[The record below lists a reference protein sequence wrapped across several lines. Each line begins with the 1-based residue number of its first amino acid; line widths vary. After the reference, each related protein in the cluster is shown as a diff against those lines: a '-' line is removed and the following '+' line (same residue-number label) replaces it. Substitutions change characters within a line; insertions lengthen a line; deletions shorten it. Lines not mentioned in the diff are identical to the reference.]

1 MTILHV
7 VIIMFKLVIESEE
20 TARPIINICYLQGKK
35 TNRNN
40 PS

>member
-20 TARPIINICYLQGKK
+20 TEDRVPSFETNKLQG
-35 TNRNN
+35 